1 MDRASCIKAIEDTIG
16 RRRLL
21 WVGTRG
27 TDAQPLL
34 AVEQF
39 EGVVGL
45 LAPLGVP
52 SWPEGSEKYLEHLSG
67 HRVDL
72 NRYSVDQDPSPHCAA
87 LGDHLRDV
95 MTPGTLVVTYR
106 PTALLAAAYYPRM
119 EHATY
124 LGMFHGHQ
132 EAFEHKPWVE
142 SELSARGV
150 PIIPQRYFSDSD
162 SVVMREWVESLSTGG
177 RKYVLRANYSD
188 GGAGLMVGH
197 DGRSDSTAL
206 QHDGGFLAVSP
217 FLEPS
222 VPLNVSGCVFPSGR
236 VTVRSPSLQL
246 IGLPSCTTR
255 RFGYCGNDFA
265 AVHGVL
271 GDDGLD
277 ELEGIASRTGTWL
290 WQCGYVGAFGLDALL
305 WNGRIY
311 LTEVNPRFQ
320 GCSAAA
326 AEVMAEVEGVDIY
339 LDHLAAMLGIQA
351 PPDQAPL
358 RDQGRLQAMRERR
371 LAQVVCY
378 NTGATQRLRRGVV
391 VPDLDYGELK
401 GTPDEDVLVE
411 PEAMLFKLFVYDTV
425 TATGG
430 DLPQWLS
437 NDIARLKVKL
447 FDQGDPLEDHDDLAA
462 SESGWDLA

>member
-1 MDRASCIKAIEDTIG
+1 MDRTSLIRAVEDAIG
-16 RRRLL
+16 RRRLM

-34 AVEQF
+34 AIEQF
-39 EGVVGL
+39 EGVAGL

-52 SWPEGSEKYLEHLSG
+52 SWPDGSEKYLEHLSG
-67 HRVDL
+67 CRVDL
-72 NRYSVDQDPSPHCAA
+72 NRYSVDRDRSPHAVA
-87 LGDHLRDV
+87 LGDHLRDA
-95 MTPGTLVVTYR
+95 MTPGTLVVAYR

-162 SVVMREWVESLSTGG
+162 SVVMDEWVESLSRGG
-177 RKYVLRANYSD
+177 GQCVLRANYSD
-188 GGAGLMVGH
+188 GGAGLMVGG
-197 DGRSDSTAL
+197 DGDSGPGTL

-222 VPLNVSGCVFPSGR
+222 VPLNVSGCVFPSGN
-236 VTVRSPSLQL
+236 VTVRSPSVQL

-265 AVHGVL
+265 AVHGIL

-277 ELEGIASRTGTWL
+277 ELQGIAAETGAWL
-290 WQCGYVGAFGLDALL
+290 WQRGYLGAFGLDALL
-305 WNGRIY
+305 WNGRIH

-326 AEVMAEVEGVDIY
+326 ADLMAAVGMADIY
-339 LDHLAAMLGIQA
+339 LDHLAAMLGLAA
-351 PPDQAPL
+351 PADQSPL
-358 RDQGRLQAMRERR
+358 REQGQEQAREGHK
-371 LAQVVCY
+371 LAQIVCY
-378 NTGATQRLRRGVV
+378 NTGPAQRLRGGVV
-391 VPDLDYGELK
+391 IPDLDYGELK
-401 GTPDEDVLVE
+401 GTPDEDVLVD
-411 PEAMLFKLFVYDTV
+411 PEAMLFKLFVYSRV
-425 TATGG
+425 TTTGG
-430 DLPQWLS
+430 DLPAWLS
-437 NDIARLKVKL
+437 DDIDRLKAQL
-447 FDQGDPLEDHDDLAA
+447 FDQGDPSDDEGDAAA
-462 SESGWDLA
+462 SGWSVA